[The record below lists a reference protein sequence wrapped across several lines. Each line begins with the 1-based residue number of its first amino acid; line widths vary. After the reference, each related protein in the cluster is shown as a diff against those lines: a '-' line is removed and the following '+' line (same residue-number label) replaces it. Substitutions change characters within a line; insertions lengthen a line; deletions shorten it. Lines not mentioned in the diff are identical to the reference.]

1 MIISWQ
7 CLPLLLST
15 PLWDFR
21 MIRTAGPSSG
31 GTCRGGFFKGHLRM
45 TFNLATNYR
54 IIDACARTI
63 GIPEK
68 LEILYTKVFY

>member
-1 MIISWQ
+1 
-7 CLPLLLST
+7 
-15 PLWDFR
+15 

-45 TFNLATNYR
+45 KFNLATNYR
-54 IIDACARTI
+54 ISDACARTI